1 MELDR
6 TVPHALRQSI
16 SQPNVDRTTRID
28 IALFN
33 GFALPKIA
41 AIIEVFQK
49 ANALAAPRPIGR
61 SRYDVS
67 LWSAAGGRVAS
78 SSSVFVWTESVDSY
92 RETDD
97 VHMLFIA
104 GGAGAQQACRD
115 ERLRDW
121 LRRRYPSS
129 EIVHSIHEGHQLLE
143 AAGFT
148 GRDRPHFEAHHEWRD
163 VYPQRPFGDPP
174 GAVDTALRI
183 VKHDLGAEL
192 AQLVTESVVPE
203 HKSPFASPITGRAPT
218 QVSEKIMAS
227 ARWLEE
233 NVDQPISIDDAAQVA
248 AMSERNFL
256 RRFKSEMGITPSD
269 YLLRARLNMS
279 CRLLVESRLPVDKI
293 ARRCGIGSGGQLAK
307 LFRKYLSTTPT
318 DYRTGRTASR
328 TST

>member
-1 MELDR
+1 MELNR

-16 SQPNVDRTTRID
+16 SQPNVHRTTRID

-33 GFALPKIA
+33 GFALPGIV
-41 AIIEVFQK
+41 AIVEAFQK
-49 ANALAAPRPIGR
+49 ANALAAPRSIGR

-67 LWSAAGGRVAS
+67 LWSAAGGRIAS
-78 SSSVFVWTESVDSY
+78 TSSVFVWTESVDSY
-92 RETDD
+92 RDTPDA
-97 VHMLFIA
+97 HMLFVA
-104 GGAGAQQACRD
+104 GGAGARQACGD

-121 LRRRYPSS
+121 LRRRHLSS
-129 EIVHSIHEGHQLLE
+129 EIVHSIQEGQQLLE
-143 AAGFT
+143 AAGLT
-148 GRDRPHFEAHHEWRD
+148 GRDRHLFETSHEWRD
-163 VYPQRPFGDPP
+163 VYPERPFAEPPDP
-174 GAVDTALRI
+174 VDTVLRI
-183 VKHDLGAEL
+183 VRHDLGTEL
-192 AQLVTESVVPE
+192 AQLVSESVVPE
-203 HKSPFASPITGRAPT
+203 HKTPFAAPITGRT
-218 QVSEKIMAS
+218 VSRISEKIMES
-227 ARWLEE
+227 ARWLEA

-318 DYRTGRTASR
+318 NYRTGREASR

>member
-1 MELDR
+1 MELNR

-16 SQPNVDRTTRID
+16 SKLNVDRTTRID

-33 GFALPKIA
+33 GFALPGIA

-49 ANALAAPRPIGR
+49 ANALVSPRPIGR

-67 LWSAAGGRVAS
+67 LWSAAGGRIAS
-78 SSSVFVWTESVDSY
+78 SSSVFVWTESVESY
-92 RETDD
+92 RDTND
-97 VHMLFIA
+97 VHMLFVA
-104 GGAGAQQACRD
+104 GGTGAQQACRD

-121 LRRRYPSS
+121 LRRRHPSS
-129 EIVHSIHEGHQLLE
+129 EIVHSIQEGQQLLE

-148 GRDRPHFEAHHEWRD
+148 SRDQPLFDAAHEWRD
-163 VYPQRPFGDPP
+163 VYPRRPFGEPP

-192 AQLVTESVVPE
+192 AQLVSESVVPD
-203 HKSPFASPITGRAPT
+203 HKRPFASPITGRAVP
-218 QVSEKIMAS
+218 QISEKIMES
-227 ARWLEE
+227 ARWLEA

-318 DYRTGRTASR
+318 DYRMGREASR
-328 TST
+328 TSS